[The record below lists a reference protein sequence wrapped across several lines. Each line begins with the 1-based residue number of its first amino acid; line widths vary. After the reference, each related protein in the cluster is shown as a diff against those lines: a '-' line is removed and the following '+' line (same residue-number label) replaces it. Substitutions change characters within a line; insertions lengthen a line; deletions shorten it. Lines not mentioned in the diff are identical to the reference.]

1 MTDKTVKELA
11 ISVGST
17 VEKLLE
23 QIMEAGLPQSR
34 SEDIITTKDQDNL
47 INYLKSKN
55 RVNNKNSKISLK
67 KRTMNTATLSSS
79 NGVPKTI
86 NVEIRKKEIFNKT
99 NSDILSEKNILSK
112 YFYENLRIRLLETIK
127 DLLIK
132 NNCEI
137 QEEDLKSRIEFD
149 EESKIKKLNFSNLK
163 LESLNQFGIL
173 DLKETVELDL
183 SKNNITKII
192 ISSRMPKMLK
202 LNLTGNPIEEI
213 IINSDLP
220 DWNCLEGLETRCIK
234 LLDLS
239 SNNFTEFKI
248 DKEFSNLE
256 KLILKS
262 NKGDIEEV
270 LILSEFLKIKELN
283 FSHSN
288 IKRFSVIKKLPE
300 SLLVLNIS
308 NNNINYLKLPH
319 EIFNKKE
326 NGSYTN
332 ISLEK
337 NPFPDLI
344 LSALKKPT
352 QEEMYKE
359 LRDIFFDVITVNR
372 VKLIFLGNTGIGK
385 TTLYKVLKKDMPDY
399 IEKNGDS
406 TEGINIFNYNFCAPD
421 KKKIEVMGYDFGGQ
435 DYYHNTHYSHFSSN
449 ALYILLWGN
458 GQYLYHRSYFDRF
471 NSNGESKREVTY
483 PLNYWL
489 GSVSYFKR
497 KDDVLSNLDINNKS
511 GNNLKLHLIQNPKE
525 NINFELDRVSLKKKY
540 NFINGFH
547 DFYSLT
553 EKDFSSYQNE
563 LKEKI
568 NNIIDKY
575 STQQTYPKIL
585 AEVEKAIKERVRITN
600 EIIISV
606 EDIREIFIK
615 VKKRVFWEGSFE
627 QIMEWL
633 DVTMSLYWIS
643 QKKLEKYTL
652 SNIIEIKKLDRT
664 KVIRNL
670 ILNFNKRE
678 NYLNYEKNFLIS
690 KDYDFL
696 SDNEKNILTQYAVI
710 DLSQVN
716 EIIHNFLIST
726 MYHED
731 AEGYYN
737 KEVLFSVWGS
747 DQDHIFL
754 EYISAFMLYNKIWF
768 EAPDKEDDEK
778 VFIAP
783 NYLKENLSLAEEI
796 FLDSFDCPIIEYRF
810 DDFYH
815 VNIFTEVLLRFKRNL
830 ISNKS
835 LKSIDYLLWKNKAI
849 LFEILENENIN
860 HYDSESIKIKKQP
873 LLYLEFD
880 LGEILS
886 IDSERAIDD
895 NEEVRKPAIR
905 ISTYNKNKFS
915 ASHSFIREIIRF
927 LDNQLAGYNYKKFA
941 LAPNQIDYIDVNNIN
956 NNLLSYN
963 GKSTGLFSYNNRI
976 YRSADFSLFTK
987 EKLAMRKI
995 FISHSTEDYQEVQ
1008 DFITHLSPLK
1018 REGLIDHWHCSQLVA
1033 GDTWDS
1039 AIQEKLWESDIICM
1053 LISPNWLANEYIFH
1067 KELKV
1072 AIERKEKFTR
1082 FSEGKDIVIFPIII
1096 KPCLWGRVNSL
1107 SSFQAAPQKAMEVSE
1122 YADKNKAWND
1132 VLRKLIDVLNRMD
1145 NPEYTPEIGG
1155 KLGKLY
1161 IDQYQGKLT
1170 GHN

>member
-1 MTDKTVKELA
+1 
-11 ISVGST
+11 
-17 VEKLLE
+17 
-23 QIMEAGLPQSR
+23 
-34 SEDIITTKDQDNL
+34 
-47 INYLKSKN
+47 
-55 RVNNKNSKISLK
+55 
-67 KRTMNTATLSSS
+67 
-79 NGVPKTI
+79 
-86 NVEIRKKEIFNKT
+86 
-99 NSDILSEKNILSK
+99 
-112 YFYENLRIRLLETIK
+112 
-127 DLLIK
+127 
-132 NNCEI
+132 
-137 QEEDLKSRIEFD
+137 
-149 EESKIKKLNFSNLK
+149 
-163 LESLNQFGIL
+163 
-173 DLKETVELDL
+173 
-183 SKNNITKII
+183 
-192 ISSRMPKMLK
+192 
-202 LNLTGNPIEEI
+202 
-213 IINSDLP
+213 
-220 DWNCLEGLETRCIK
+220 
-234 LLDLS
+234 
-239 SNNFTEFKI
+239 
-248 DKEFSNLE
+248 
-256 KLILKS
+256 
-262 NKGDIEEV
+262 
-270 LILSEFLKIKELN
+270 
-283 FSHSN
+283 
-288 IKRFSVIKKLPE
+288 
-300 SLLVLNIS
+300 
-308 NNNINYLKLPH
+308 
-319 EIFNKKE
+319 
-326 NGSYTN
+326 
-332 ISLEK
+332 
-337 NPFPDLI
+337 
-344 LSALKKPT
+344 
-352 QEEMYKE
+352 
-359 LRDIFFDVITVNR
+359 
-372 VKLIFLGNTGIGK
+372 
-385 TTLYKVLKKDMPDY
+385 
-399 IEKNGDS
+399 
-406 TEGINIFNYNFCAPD
+406 
-421 KKKIEVMGYDFGGQ
+421 
-435 DYYHNTHYSHFSSN
+435 
-449 ALYILLWGN
+449 
-458 GQYLYHRSYFDRF
+458 
-471 NSNGESKREVTY
+471 
-483 PLNYWL
+483 
-489 GSVSYFKR
+489 
-497 KDDVLSNLDINNKS
+497 
-511 GNNLKLHLIQNPKE
+511 
-525 NINFELDRVSLKKKY
+525 
-540 NFINGFH
+540 
-547 DFYSLT
+547 
-553 EKDFSSYQNE
+553 
-563 LKEKI
+563 
-568 NNIIDKY
+568 
-575 STQQTYPKIL
+575 
-585 AEVEKAIKERVRITN
+585 
-600 EIIISV
+600 
-606 EDIREIFIK
+606 
-615 VKKRVFWEGSFE
+615 
-627 QIMEWL
+627 
-633 DVTMSLYWIS
+633 
-643 QKKLEKYTL
+643 
-652 SNIIEIKKLDRT
+652 
-664 KVIRNL
+664 
-670 ILNFNKRE
+670 
-678 NYLNYEKNFLIS
+678 
-690 KDYDFL
+690 
-696 SDNEKNILTQYAVI
+696 
-710 DLSQVN
+710 
-716 EIIHNFLIST
+716 

-747 DQDHIFL
+747 NQDHIFL

-783 NYLKENLSLAEEI
+783 NYLKEDLSLAEEI

-976 YRSADFSLFTK
+976 YRSADFSLFIK

-1018 REGLIDHWHCSQLVA
+1018 REGLIDHWHCSQLIA